1 LQVAGRDDYDAD
13 GGASCTKLV
22 EALPPQARAHVSL
35 ILHDKA
41 THAWDVTL
49 PFPMTFEDRYS
60 YRGAGGPVQMAYD
73 PSATASALA
82 TTVDLFTDALAA
94 KH

>member
-1 LQVAGRDDYDAD
+1 MQVAGRDDYDAD

-60 YRGAGGPVQMAYD
+60 YRGAGGPVEMTYD
-73 PSATASALA
+73 RSVTESAVAA
-82 TTVDLFTDALAA
+82 TVGFFKDAFARNR
-94 KH
+94 